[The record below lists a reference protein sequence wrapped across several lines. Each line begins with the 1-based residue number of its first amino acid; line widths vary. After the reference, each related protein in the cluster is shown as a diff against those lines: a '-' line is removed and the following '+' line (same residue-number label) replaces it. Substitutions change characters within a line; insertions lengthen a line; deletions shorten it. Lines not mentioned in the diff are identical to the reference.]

1 MVHQGAW
8 HKQQNNTRQLLAHSR
23 YCEGGGEN
31 GWGPGIVRGREV
43 ELRCWGHLFSTK
55 IKSLHRVKKNNL
67 EMDENMA
74 AISTMTN

>member
-1 MVHQGAW
+1 MLG
-8 HKQQNNTRQLLAHSR
+8 TFLTT
-23 YCEGGGEN
+23 
-31 GWGPGIVRGREV
+31 
-43 ELRCWGHLFSTK
+43 HLFSTK